1 MMVGPRHDIRAAG
14 RLPAPAEQSFSSS
27 LPGGGGQ
34 TRVRGP
40 HGATSV
46 ALRRLL
52 FQGESNGN

>member
-1 MMVGPRHDIRAAG
+1 MIDGARHQVRAAG
-14 RLPAPAEQSFSSS
+14 HLPEPAEQSFSSS

-40 HGATSV
+40 HGAMFV

-52 FQGESNGN
+52 F